1 MTTIKDMKTLHP
13 VAKAHRGADLATV
26 TVELNPAQLVN
37 VNAPEGLARI

>member
-26 TVELNPAQLVN
+26 KLRA
-37 VNAPEGLARI
+37 